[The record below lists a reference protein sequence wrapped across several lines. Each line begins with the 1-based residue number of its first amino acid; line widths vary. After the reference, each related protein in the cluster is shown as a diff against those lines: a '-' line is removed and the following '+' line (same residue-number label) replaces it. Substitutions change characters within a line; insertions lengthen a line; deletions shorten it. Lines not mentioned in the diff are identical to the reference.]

1 MNLEKRLQRLEEKV
15 GIKIQESE
23 NLYELYYY
31 DYMKNKFV
39 LRVSQDKVKLV
50 FLKTRM
56 LHSLVS
62 LINGNDRQKFL
73 RNFNGTRQKE
83 EAIREVILY
92 CYDDSDNINQ
102 FKRKLEF
109 ELGLQFYLK

>member
-1 MNLEKRLQRLEEKV
+1 MNLEQRLKRIEEKIL
-15 GIKIQESE
+15 IKFQESE
-23 NLYELYYY
+23 DLFELYFY

-39 LRVSQDKVKLV
+39 LRVSQDRVRLSSV
-50 FLKTRM
+50 KTRM

-73 RNFNGTRQKE
+73 RNFNGTKQKE

-102 FKRKLEF
+102 FIRKLGL